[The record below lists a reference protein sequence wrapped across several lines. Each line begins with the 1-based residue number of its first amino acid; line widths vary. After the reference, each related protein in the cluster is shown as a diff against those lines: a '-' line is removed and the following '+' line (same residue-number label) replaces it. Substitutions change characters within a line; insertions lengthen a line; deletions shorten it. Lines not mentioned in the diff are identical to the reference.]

1 MEKRPNN
8 YFDGIPIHRNQ
19 FVILAILVLA
29 YFFDQTDNM
38 VLGYVAPSVMKS
50 FGITMQQFA
59 PAQSL
64 YFIGMMCGGIV
75 AGLVSDKLG
84 RRRAFLAGCFLFTF
98 ATLFTGFTHSIVTF
112 TLCRVITGFAVLGT
126 GSICITYLSEV
137 LSACDRSKWSGI
149 CVGLGH
155 VAVPVIGL
163 VAVKVIPLGPEAWRW
178 MFWQGLLGLIPLTL
192 GFVFM
197 KESPRWLVAQGR
209 QEEAERVVEAYCGE
223 KIDLTEAAR
232 QVRAEMADKP
242 GVAESFAK
250 MFGDP
255 KYRWR
260 TLILFLIAAG
270 QNIPSFVFHGWN
282 TTLLQAGGVE
292 QAAAL
297 SISTIGAVGIPLGII
312 ASGYVGSLGGRKIS
326 IGVQILLVGVL
337 IGIYM
342 NVPYNFYLLASL
354 YFCFQFIS
362 MCCAMC
368 LNLYMAESYPTDIR
382 NTGFGVVNAAGRC
395 AVSGAQWLVPYLYAA
410 GAATS
415 LGGSTAVGLFIMGVC
430 LVGGLVTLVLGWR
443 TGSAS
448 LEEVC

>member
-8 YFDGIPIHRNQ
+8 YFDDIPIHHNQ
-19 FVILAILVLA
+19 MVILAILVLA

-38 VLGYVAPSVMKS
+38 VLGYVAPSVMKT
-50 FGITMQQFA
+50 FGITMKEFA

-84 RRRAFLAGCFLFTF
+84 RRRAFLLGCALFTS
-98 ATLFTGFTHSIVTF
+98 ATLCTGFTNNIYSFTF
-112 TLCRVITGFAVLGT
+112 FRVLTGFGVLGT

-137 LSACDRSKWSGI
+137 LSASDRSRWSGI

-155 VAVPVIGL
+155 VAVPFIGA
-163 VAVKVIPLGPEAWRW
+163 VATQVIPMGPEAWRF
-178 MFWQGLLGLIPLTL
+178 MFYQGLLGVIPLTL

-197 KESPRWLVAQGR
+197 KESPRWLIAQGR
-209 QEEAERVVEAYCGE
+209 QAEAEAVVEAYCGE
-223 KIDLTEAAR
+223 KIDLSAAAEK
-232 QVRAEMADKP
+232 VRMEIAGKLTV
-242 GVAESFAK
+242 GQSFGK

-260 TLILFLIAAG
+260 TIILFLITAG

-282 TTLLQAGGVE
+282 TTLLQANGVE

-297 SISTIGAVGIPLGII
+297 TISTIGAVGIPLGII
-312 ASGYVGSLGGRKIS
+312 ASGYVGAFGGRKTS
-326 IGVQILLVGVL
+326 IGVQILLVGGL
-337 IGIYM
+337 IAAYM
-342 NVPYNFYLLASL
+342 TVPYNFYVLATL

-368 LNLYMAESYPTDIR
+368 LNLYMAESFPTQIR
-382 NTGFGVVNAAGRC
+382 NTGFGVINASGRC
-395 AVSGAQWLVPYLYAA
+395 AVAAAQWLVPYLYAA
-410 GAATS
+410 A
-415 LGGSTAVGLFIMGVC
+415 GSTGVGAFIAGIC
-430 LVGGLVTLVLGWR
+430 LLGGLVTLSLGWR